1 MSVDLQTNNNKL
13 FNMKKIF
20 FFIKLIFQDEM
31 RMKIFSSFPF
41 LRPPHKLQ
49 LKRKI
54 QIKQNL
60 LSPNEEK
67 LLK

>member
-13 FNMKKIF
+13 FNTKKNF

-41 LRPPHKLQ
+41 LRSPHKLQ

>member
-13 FNMKKIF
+13 FNMKKK
-20 FFIKLIFQDEM
+20 FIKLSFSRQEM

-41 LRPPHKLQ
+41 LRPYHKLQ